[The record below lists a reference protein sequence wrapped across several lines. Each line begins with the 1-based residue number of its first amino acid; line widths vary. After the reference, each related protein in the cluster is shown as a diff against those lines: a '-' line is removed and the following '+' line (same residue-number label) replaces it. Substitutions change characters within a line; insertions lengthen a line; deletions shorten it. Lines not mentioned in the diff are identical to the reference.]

1 MDAFLKGLI
10 SALIFFASTSVVVF
24 LSICIFDLITKY
36 KVWEEIAKGN
46 IAVSFSTGGI
56 VLGVGN
62 IMRFAVASNDTIFA
76 TLAWGGIGAFLLLL
90 VYLGFEL
97 LTPKLNV
104 SEEIANGNKAV
115 GFIAFIFSL
124 AFSFIIGASIS

>member
-1 MDAFLKGLI
+1 M
-10 SALIFFASTSVVVF
+10 
-24 LSICIFDLITKY
+24 
-36 KVWEEIAKGN
+36 KGN

-62 IMRFAVASNDTIFA
+62 IMRIAIASNDNITS
-76 TLAWGGIGAFLLLL
+76 TLAWGGIGAALLLI

-104 SEEIANGNKAV
+104 SEEIGKGNKAV
-115 GFIAFIFSL
+115 GFLSFVFSL